1 MDTQSTQTR
10 IIKRYSNRKLYDTQG
25 SCYVTLHEL
34 AQIIKEGSDVEVIE
48 KKTNT
53 EITYK
58 TLMQVLHEKEKKA
71 GAEGDTAFLNKII
84 RSKEGTFT
92 GYIKELEGTTDSD
105 ELGEANFISSQSQ
118 SEAPLVQ

>member
-1 MDTQSTQTR
+1 METQSTQTR

-48 KKTNT
+48 KKSNT

-71 GAEGDTAFLNKII
+71 GSEGDTDFLNKII

-92 GYIKELEGTTDSD
+92 GYIKELEGTSTIEESSDSNYI
-105 ELGEANFISSQSQ
+105 ASSSS
-118 SEAPLVQ
+118 SESPLVQ

>member
-1 MDTQSTQTR
+1 METQSTQTR

-48 KKTNT
+48 KKSNT

-71 GAEGDTAFLNKII
+71 GSEGDTDFLNKII

-92 GYIKELEGTTDSD
+92 GYIKELEGTSTMGDSD
-105 ELGEANFISSQSQ
+105 SNYMTSSTP
-118 SEAPLVQ
+118 SESPLVQ

>member
-1 MDTQSTQTR
+1 METQSTQTR

-48 KKTNT
+48 KKSNT

-71 GAEGDTAFLNKII
+71 GSEGDTDFLNKII

-92 GYIKELEGTTDSD
+92 GYIKELEGTSTMTDSD
-105 ELGEANFISSQSQ
+105 SNYMSSSTP
-118 SEAPLVQ
+118 SESPLVQ

>member
-1 MDTQSTQTR
+1 METQSTQTR

-48 KKTNT
+48 KKSNT

-71 GAEGDTAFLNKII
+71 GSEGDTDFLNKII

-92 GYIKELEGTTDSD
+92 GYIKELEGTSTVGDSD
-105 ELGEANFISSQSQ
+105 SNYMTSSTS
-118 SEAPLVQ
+118 SESPLVQ

>member
-1 MDTQSTQTR
+1 METQSTQTR

-48 KKTNT
+48 KKSNT

-71 GAEGDTAFLNKII
+71 GSEGDTEFLNKII

-92 GYIKELEGTTDSD
+92 GYIKELEGTSTMGDSD
-105 ELGEANFISSQSQ
+105 SNYMTSSTQ
-118 SEAPLVQ
+118 SESPLVQ

>member
-1 MDTQSTQTR
+1 METQSTQTR

-48 KKTNT
+48 KKSNT

-71 GAEGDTAFLNKII
+71 GSEGDTDFLNKII

-92 GYIKELEGTTDSD
+92 GYIKELEGTSTMGDSD
-105 ELGEANFISSQSQ
+105 SNYMTSSTQ
-118 SEAPLVQ
+118 SESPLVQ

>member
-1 MDTQSTQTR
+1 METQSTQTR

-48 KKTNT
+48 KKSNT

-71 GAEGDTAFLNKII
+71 GSEGDTDFLNKII

-92 GYIKELEGTTDSD
+92 GYIKELEGTSTVSDSD
-105 ELGEANFISSQSQ
+105 SNYMTSSTP
-118 SEAPLVQ
+118 SESPLVQ

>member
-1 MDTQSTQTR
+1 METQSTQTR

-48 KKTNT
+48 KKSNT

-71 GAEGDTAFLNKII
+71 GSEGDTSFLNKII

-92 GYIKELEGTTDSD
+92 GYIKELEGTSTMGDSD
-105 ELGEANFISSQSQ
+105 SNYMASSSS
-118 SEAPLVQ
+118 SESPLVQ

>member
-1 MDTQSTQTR
+1 METQSTQTR

-48 KKTNT
+48 KKSNT

-71 GAEGDTAFLNKII
+71 GSEGDTDFLNKII

-92 GYIKELEGTTDSD
+92 GYIKELEGTSTVSDSD
-105 ELGEANFISSQSQ
+105 SNYMTSSTS
-118 SEAPLVQ
+118 SESPLVQ

>member
-1 MDTQSTQTR
+1 METQSTQTR

-48 KKTNT
+48 KKSNT

-71 GAEGDTAFLNKII
+71 GSEGDTDFLNKII

-92 GYIKELEGTTDSD
+92 GYIKELEGTSTMGDS
-105 ELGEANFISSQSQ
+105 ESNYMTSSTP
-118 SEAPLVQ
+118 SESPLVQ

>member
-1 MDTQSTQTR
+1 MDTQNTQTR

-48 KKTNT
+48 KKSNT

-71 GAEGDTAFLNKII
+71 GSEGATEFLNKII

-92 GYIKELEGTTDSD
+92 GYIKELEGSSAIEESTDS
-105 ELGEANFISSQSQ
+105 NYVSPSSQSE
-118 SEAPLVQ
+118 SPLVQ

>member
-1 MDTQSTQTR
+1 METQSTQTR

-48 KKTNT
+48 KKSNT

-71 GAEGDTAFLNKII
+71 GSEGDTDFLNKII

-92 GYIKELEGTTDSD
+92 GYIKELEGTSTMGASDS
-105 ELGEANFISSQSQ
+105 NYMTSSTQ
-118 SEAPLVQ
+118 SESPLVQ

>member
-1 MDTQSTQTR
+1 METQSTQTR

-48 KKTNT
+48 KKSNT

-58 TLMQVLHEKEKKA
+58 TLTNHLQ
-71 GAEGDTAFLNKII
+71 
-84 RSKEGTFT
+84 
-92 GYIKELEGTTDSD
+92 TTYRKRY
-105 ELGEANFISSQSQ
+105 
-118 SEAPLVQ
+118 

>member
-1 MDTQSTQTR
+1 METQSTQTR

-34 AQIIKEGSDVEVIE
+34 AQIIKEGSDVEVVE
-48 KKTNT
+48 KKSNT

-71 GAEGDTAFLNKII
+71 GSEGDTSFLNKII

-92 GYIKELEGTTDSD
+92 GYIKELEGTSTMGDSD
-105 ELGEANFISSQSQ
+105 SNYMASSSS
-118 SEAPLVQ
+118 SESPLVQ